1 MLQMNIEYSALE
13 NFLKDLQNAKESWKK
28 DLELFLEGVGMEFLK
43 IVQNEIIKKKV
54 VDTRLLL
61 NSF

>member
-43 IVQNEIIKKKV
+43 IVQNEIITKKV
-54 VDTRLLL
+54 VDTR
-61 NSF
+61 